1 MAELGQHAIGGDV
14 AATFAATSSI
24 GATAGG
30 LMGLISAVTV
40 TTALLWCAWYLR
52 RVFANGFNRSDVPYM
67 ATGVLLALALVF
79 LVFTAIGIRPN

>member
-1 MAELGQHAIGGDV
+1 MAKLGQHAIGGDV
-14 AATFAATSSI
+14 AATFAATSGI
-24 GATAGG
+24 GATADG

-52 RVFANGFNRSDVPYM
+52 RVFANGFKRSDVPYM

-79 LVFTAIGIRPN
+79 LVFTAIGFRPN